1 MLEGSGGFG
10 VSSSPRFFELAG
22 IPDALREAG
31 AVKLLGKGE
40 RITSPDGEW
49 QGCYYVSKGLIGT
62 YGIDAEGNEIMTFLL
77 GKGTLFLESDM
88 LEGAVLA
95 KSDTMPAFIAEE
107 DTELLFVSKPKFRH
121 LMKTD
126 AETANFVACSIAQK
140 MLAFRFLYNE
150 MRSHDIP
157 WRIANLLT
165 AFADNHGVQV
175 GGKVKIEYR
184 ISQQLL
190 ATMLGANRIT
200 VSKGMKRLKDM
211 GLVEKTDEFYYIVSM
226 EHLRAYLDA
235 FQ

>member
-1 MLEGSGGFG
+1 
-10 VSSSPRFFELAG
+10 
-22 IPDALREAG
+22 
-31 AVKLLGKGE
+31 
-40 RITSPDGEW
+40 
-49 QGCYYVSKGLIGT
+49 
-62 YGIDAEGNEIMTFLL
+62 
-77 GKGTLFLESDM
+77 M

-95 KSDTMPAFIAEE
+95 KSDTVPVFIAEK
-107 DTELLFVSKPKFRH
+107 DTELLFISKSKFRH

-126 AETANFVACSIAQK
+126 VETANFVACSIAQK

-150 MRSHDIP
+150 VRSHDVP

-175 GGKVKIEYR
+175 NGKVKIEYR

-200 VSKGMKRLKDM
+200 IAKGMKRLKDM

-226 EHLRAYLDA
+226 EHLRSYLDA
-235 FQ
+235 FK